1 MSRGSSYYRSMSW
14 EQELQGLE
22 KAIRELNADY
32 DAFLYGSSGK
42 PPIESRKTVEKI
54 LRLLSAGEP
63 DSAADRYR
71 FATLQGRYNALCER
85 WDRLLT
91 EKEAG
96 KRPGVHGGF
105 VRESRRVEGS
115 AVAPGPNAAASFSVR
130 KKAAADRDTELFD
143 RYLAARR
150 SRGEDVRGYDLAR
163 FKESLEKE
171 REKLK
176 QRFGNVDVEFD
187 VAERE
192 GRIKL
197 VARRR
202 GAPGGSPGNEGQR

>member
-1 MSRGSSYYRSMSW
+1 MSW
-14 EQELQGLE
+14 DRELQGLE
-22 KAIRELNADY
+22 KAIRDLNAEY

-42 PPIESRKTVEKI
+42 PPTESRARVE
-54 LRLLSAGEP
+54 RMVRHFAAGEP
-63 DSAADRYR
+63 DSAADGYR
-71 FATLQGRYNALCER
+71 FATLQGRFNALCER
-85 WDRLLT
+85 WDRLLL

-96 KRPGVHGGF
+96 KRPGLHGGF
-105 VRESRRVEGS
+105 VRESRHIETFPPRT
-115 AVAPGPNAAASFSVR
+115 GPNAAAPSSVR
-130 KKAAADRDTELFD
+130 RKGAVDRDAELFD

-192 GRIKL
+192 GRVKL

-202 GAPGGSPGNEGQR
+202 GAPGGSAGNEGQR